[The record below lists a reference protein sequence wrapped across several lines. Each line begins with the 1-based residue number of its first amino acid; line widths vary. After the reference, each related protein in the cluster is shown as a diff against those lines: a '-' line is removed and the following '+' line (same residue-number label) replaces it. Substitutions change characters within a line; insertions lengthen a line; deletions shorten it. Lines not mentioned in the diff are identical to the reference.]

1 MSEEAKREGEELEE
15 QEGELLPDREVMS
28 VARIEPEPPLL
39 DLEIDPKTYEVSPE
53 DPPAT

>member
-1 MSEEAKREGEELEE
+1 MSDEAKREDGELEG
-15 QEGELLPDREVMS
+15 QDGELLPDREVMS

-39 DLEIDPKTYEVSPE
+39 DLELDSKTYEVSPE